1 MIFVTVGTSTFAFER
16 LLRRVDELDLADE
29 LVVQYGAST
38 FVPRAAE
45 TCRFMEYSAVAEH
58 MRKARAVIA
67 HGGAGSILTALY
79 VGVRPIVVPRRKE
92 YGEVIDDHQLELS
105 ARLERAG
112 LVTLALNPADL
123 TAALFADGGRSDAI
137 TSHSA
142 LIGDIS
148 AYVDA
153 ILDPP
158 AR

>member
-58 MRKARAVIA
+58 MRKARAVVA

-92 YGEVIDDHQLELS
+92 YGEVIDDHQLELT

-112 LVTLALNPADL
+112 LVTLAPDTTDL
-123 TAALFADGGRSDAI
+123 TAALLAAGGRSDAI
-137 TSHSA
+137 TSHSP
-142 LIGDIS
+142 LTGEIS
-148 AYVDA
+148 TYVDA
-153 ILDPP
+153 MLGMP